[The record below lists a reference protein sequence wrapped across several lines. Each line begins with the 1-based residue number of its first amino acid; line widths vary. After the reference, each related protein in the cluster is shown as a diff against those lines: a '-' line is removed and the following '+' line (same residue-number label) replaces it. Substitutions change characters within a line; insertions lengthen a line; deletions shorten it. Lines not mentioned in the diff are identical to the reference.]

1 MCLASW
7 RQVALL
13 KLGLVIASLTL
24 FPWKQP
30 AGQLVPISL
39 GPSGA
44 SAWTGCRTGPL
55 SGSWEGGPNA
65 PWSLSLPTSIEAV

>member
-24 FPWKQP
+24 FPWKQSV
-30 AGQLVPISL
+30 GQIVPISL

-44 SAWTGCRTGPL
+44 SACTGCKTVPL

-65 PWSLSLPTSIEAV
+65 PWSLSLPISSGAV